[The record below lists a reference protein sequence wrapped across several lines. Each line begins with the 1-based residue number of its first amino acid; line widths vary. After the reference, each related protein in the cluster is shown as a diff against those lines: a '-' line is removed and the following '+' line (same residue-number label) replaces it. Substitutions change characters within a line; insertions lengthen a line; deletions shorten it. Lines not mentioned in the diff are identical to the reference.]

1 MKTEFLKEL
10 GLTEEQ
16 IGKIQAESGKD
27 VQKEKDKAAA
37 IQAKLDEANN
47 QITALNESIKGSEGD
62 AQKIKDLQAKVEGYE
77 KAEKDRKEAEEAAA
91 KEAGIRAR
99 FDGLKG
105 QNQYL
110 NEGTETWILNEFK
123 KALDVKEN
131 AGKSDADIYASVIK
145 DKNVFAGKQ
154 NSSRKR
160 GQRWRGGRCDCR
172 LPGQKPRIKSI
183 RKRQS
188 NGTRIT
194 GKIF

>member
-27 VQKEKDKAAA
+27 VQKEKDKAAD

-77 KAEKDRKEAEEAAA
+77 KAEKDRKAAEEAAA

-105 QNQYL
+105 ANQYL

-154 NSSRKR
+154 KLTIPPAKGDS
-160 GQRWRGGRCDCR
+160 GGEVDGVTAAFLARN
-172 LPGQKPRIKSI
+172 PGLKL
-183 RKRQS
+183 
-188 NGTRIT
+188 
-194 GKIF
+194 

>member
-77 KAEKDRKEAEEAAA
+77 KAEKDRKAAEQ
-91 KEAGIRAR
+91 
-99 FDGLKG
+99 GL
-105 QNQYL
+105 
-110 NEGTETWILNEFK
+110 
-123 KALDVKEN
+123 
-131 AGKSDADIYASVIK
+131 
-145 DKNVFAGKQ
+145 
-154 NSSRKR
+154 
-160 GQRWRGGRCDCR
+160 
-172 LPGQKPRIKSI
+172 
-183 RKRQS
+183 
-188 NGTRIT
+188 
-194 GKIF
+194 